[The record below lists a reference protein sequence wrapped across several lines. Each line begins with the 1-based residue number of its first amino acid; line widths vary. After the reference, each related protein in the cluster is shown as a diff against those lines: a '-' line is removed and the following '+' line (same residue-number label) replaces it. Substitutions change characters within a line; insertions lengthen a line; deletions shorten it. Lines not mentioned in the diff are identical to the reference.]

1 MARGVAGDMTAW
13 RLGDGKAAV
22 SQQVISHPFILFRYV
37 AKNSHHKKA
46 DTYPIANPRPWQ
58 IKLPRDSTSLKEIS
72 VDSTELVVLYILIFI
87 FGQFLFA

>member
-72 VDSTELVVLYILIFI
+72 VDSTDFPIESWLFYIY
-87 FGQFLFA
+87 